1 MSIIEK
7 ALEKSGKSSSFSE
20 PLKVSGSIAME
31 QAERANKVKKVQES
45 SARPVERE
53 TEEIDFTFDFEMLE
67 KKGMLVPDSAHSQM
81 AEEYRLIKRPL
92 LENAFFEGDNGIDN
106 ANLLLVTSSLPGEGK
121 TFTAINL
128 ALSIATERDKTVL
141 LIDADVAKPSVSKVL
156 GIQSDIGLIDLLV
169 DPSIGFSDAML
180 KTDIPNLSIIPAG
193 KKHRHSTE
201 VLASNDM
208 KQFTRELSER
218 YSDRIIIFDSPPILA
233 ATQGAVLAKLV
244 GQVVMVVESET
255 TPQYVVKDALAKVLE
270 SCDVVGCVLN
280 KMKKGIGLQYYGYSY
295 YGYYGR

>member
-7 ALEKSGKSSSFSE
+7 ALEKSGKNSSFSE
-20 PLKVSGSIAME
+20 PLKAAESNATEQVERVSE
-31 QAERANKVKKVQES
+31 VKVQTRNRT
-45 SARPVERE
+45 ARRGP
-53 TEEIDFTFDFEMLE
+53 EEVDFRIDVEMLE
-67 KKGMLVPDSAHSQM
+67 RKGMLVPDSAHSQM
-81 AEEYRLIKRPL
+81 AEEYRMIKRPL
-92 LENAFFEGDNGIDN
+92 LENAFYEGDNGI
-106 ANLLLVTSSLPGEGK
+106 ARPNLILVTSSLPGEGK

-128 ALSIATERDKTVL
+128 ALSIAMERDKTVL

-156 GIQSDIGLIDLLV
+156 GINTEVGLIDLLV
-169 DPSIGFSDAML
+169 DKSVAFSDTVL
-180 KTDIPNLSIIPAG
+180 RTDIPNLSIIPAG

-233 ATQGAVLAKLV
+233 ATQGAVLAKMV

-255 TPQYVVKDALAKVLE
+255 TPQYIVKDALAKVAE

>member
-1 MSIIEK
+1 VSIIEK
-7 ALEKSGKSSSFSE
+7 ALEKSGKNSSFSE
-20 PLKVSGSIAME
+20 PLKAAESNATEQVERVSE
-31 QAERANKVKKVQES
+31 VKVQTRNRT
-45 SARPVERE
+45 ARRGP
-53 TEEIDFTFDFEMLE
+53 EEVDFRIDVEMLE
-67 KKGMLVPDSAHSQM
+67 RKGMLVPDSAHSQM
-81 AEEYRLIKRPL
+81 AEEYRMIKRPL
-92 LENAFFEGDNGIDN
+92 LENAFYEGDNGI
-106 ANLLLVTSSLPGEGK
+106 ARPNLILVTSSLPGEGK

-128 ALSIATERDKTVL
+128 ALSIAMERDKTVL

-156 GIQSDIGLIDLLV
+156 GINTEVGLIDLLV
-169 DPSIGFSDAML
+169 DKSVAFSDTVL
-180 KTDIPNLSIIPAG
+180 RTDIPNLSIIPAG

-255 TPQYVVKDALAKVLE
+255 TPQYIVKDALAKVAE